1 VRVVGVAGTCVA
13 VSTCPGV
20 LLGVAV
26 CAITQYTI
34 MMISCSCAHSVVCWY
49 QEYLQGVLVKCCFQG
64 GPLAEH
70 VCNACSHTGRGGGW
84 RQRQVGY
91 APVAKVPALAGVV
104 YGVNTSHYQVHLS
117 ISVRVGSHQHHP
129 MMEGQSKW
137 AVVRGSVALGLAMQ
151 CHAIHGCQAGPT
163 PGGVTRWF
171 VECCAHPVVQRGHVH
186 PGVHRLS
193 V

>member
-70 VCNACSHTGRGGGW
+70 VCNACSHTGRGGGAGGSARW
-84 RQRQVGY
+84 GMRLWPRYQPWLVSFMVSTHHTTRYTSASVY
-91 APVAKVPALAGVV
+91 ALEV
-104 YGVNTSHYQVHLS
+104 TSTTL
-117 ISVRVGSHQHHP
+117 
-129 MMEGQSKW
+129 
-137 AVVRGSVALGLAMQ
+137 
-151 CHAIHGCQAGPT
+151 
-163 PGGVTRWF
+163 
-171 VECCAHPVVQRGHVH
+171 
-186 PGVHRLS
+186 
-193 V
+193 

>member
-70 VCNACSHTGRGGGW
+70 VCNACSHTGRGGGLE
-84 RQRQVGY
+84 
-91 APVAKVPALAGVV
+91 AA
-104 YGVNTSHYQVHLS
+104 
-117 ISVRVGSHQHHP
+117 
-129 MMEGQSKW
+129 
-137 AVVRGSVALGLAMQ
+137 
-151 CHAIHGCQAGPT
+151 
-163 PGGVTRWF
+163 PGGVCACGQGTSPGWCRLWCQHITLPGTPQHQCTRWKSPAPPYDGGTEQ
-171 VECCAHPVVQRGHVH
+171 VGCCAWVSGTWPCNAMPCNPWVPGWTHPRGSHEVVC
-186 PGVHRLS
+186 
-193 V
+193 